1 MLAFHKV
8 ANIPESHRFEIE
20 LSSPLWLDL
29 LRTSVSTPP
38 LRPSQT
44 LLKETAYQL
53 ALAFFG
59 NGFVDSRNR
68 WRTSRIGCRSNSVVM
83 VYELYKR
90 LYKGMSDQ
98 LCA

>member
-53 ALAFFG
+53 ALAFLATASLTLAIAG
-59 NGFVDSRNR
+59 GLH
-68 WRTSRIGCRSNSVVM
+68 
-83 VYELYKR
+83 E
-90 LYKGMSDQ
+90 
-98 LCA
+98 